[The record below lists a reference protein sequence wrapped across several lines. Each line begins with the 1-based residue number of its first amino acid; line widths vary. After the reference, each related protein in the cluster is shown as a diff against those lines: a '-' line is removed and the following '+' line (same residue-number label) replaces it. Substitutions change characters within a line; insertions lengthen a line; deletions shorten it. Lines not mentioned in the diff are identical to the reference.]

1 MAKQAYTSLGE
12 PINATRQPPPNGK
25 ITIYNVTTGKAAKR
39 YPVDAKGQVASG
51 RWSYEPVTIKTEADL
66 EPQAEAQSP
75 GYGPKPKTTRAR
87 SNAKKRT

>member
-25 ITIYNVTTGKAAKR
+25 ITIYNVETGKAAKR

-51 RWSYEPVTIKTEADL
+51 RWSYEPVTVEAEA
-66 EPQAEAQSP
+66 EPQAEADSP